1 MKKIFNLLI
10 LTGLSFFIFN
20 ACNHNSSDTNENDST
35 LVKIPPV
42 KMGNFYDTDL
52 NASNAV
58 VLDDSISYDVT
69 IKNPDPQD
77 TWTEEDIGRMDQL
90 ALANVVLNA
99 IYNGR
104 LTAYNYQYET
114 PMTINEVKAL
124 EAQYPRKSVG
134 RMRFTEEWYFDEKNL
149 KFGKRVTSIMLAY
162 ERFTANGEVRYVPGV
177 KVYLT
182 DPSKNP
188 PQKNIE

>member
-1 MKKIFNLLI
+1 MRKNFNLLI
-10 LTGLSFFIFN
+10 LMGLSFLIFN
-20 ACNHNSSDTNENDST
+20 ACNQQSSETSENDST

-42 KMGNFYDTDL
+42 KTGNFYDTDL

-58 VLDDSISYDVT
+58 IIADSISYDVT

-77 TWTEEDIGRMDQL
+77 TWTEEDIGKTDEL
-90 ALANVVLNA
+90 ALANVILNA

-104 LTAYNYQYET
+104 LTAYNYQTEQ
-114 PMTINEVKAL
+114 PMTIDEVKEL
-124 EAQYPRKSVG
+124 ESRYPRESVG
-134 RMRFTEEWYFDEKNL
+134 RMRFTEEWYFDENNL

-162 ERFTANGEVRYVPGV
+162 EHFTTKGEVRYIPGV

-188 PQKNIE
+188 PQKNIQ